1 MGFGLEE
8 NAGKADTPGAE
19 VNKNPS
25 VELDDNGNLK
35 VYMPRNHPRLN
46 QTSSD
51 MLQSWRAN
59 CDVQILMYD
68 CDPKKPSV
76 SDLARVTDYVVGYS
90 CKGNTTSKEEK
101 EQYKHLTMA

>member
-1 MGFGLEE
+1 M
-8 NAGKADTPGAE
+8 
-19 VNKNPS
+19 NKNPS

-35 VYMPRNHPRLN
+35 VYMPRNHPRRLN